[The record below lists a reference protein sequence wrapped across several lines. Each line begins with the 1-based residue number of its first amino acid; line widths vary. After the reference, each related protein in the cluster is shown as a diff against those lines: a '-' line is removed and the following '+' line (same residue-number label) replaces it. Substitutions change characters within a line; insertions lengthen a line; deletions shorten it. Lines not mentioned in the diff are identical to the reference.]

1 MPMSKLHR
9 PIAIPATAYAKRR
22 RQLMRIAGDEAIL
35 VLGAAPERVRSRDT
49 HYPYRQDSDFW
60 YLTGFDE
67 PESVL
72 VLVPGRSHGE
82 VLLFCR
88 ERDPER
94 EAWDGPRLGPEGA
107 VEALGMDD
115 AYPIDDMDEIL
126 PGLLEGR
133 TRVYYHFGR
142 DTEFDLKLIG
152 WLNRVRQQVRL
163 GAQPPHEFLELG
175 HLLDELRLFKSK
187 EEVRLMQ
194 RAADISIKAHEAA
207 MRAARPGIHEYEL
220 QAELERVFRMHDAD
234 PAYGSIVGAGVN
246 ACVLHYR
253 ANSAKSAA
261 GDLVLIDA
269 GAEYRGYA
277 ADITRTFPVTGRFTK
292 EQRAL
297 HDLVGAA
304 QAAAL
309 AQARPGVPYEAGHE
323 AAVEVLTEGLLSLG
337 LLKGKLKKNIAD
349 GSYRR
354 YYRHKTGHWI
364 GLDVHD
370 VGEYRVDGE
379 SRLLEPGMAFT
390 IEPGL
395 YIGADDTSVHEKWRG
410 IGIRTEDDVLVTKDG
425 HDVLTGALARSAD
438 EIEALMAED

>member
-1 MPMSKLHR
+1 
-9 PIAIPATAYAKRR
+9 
-22 RQLMRIAGDEAIL
+22 
-35 VLGAAPERVRSRDT
+35 V
-49 HYPYRQDSDFW
+49 
-60 YLTGFDE
+60 
-67 PESVL
+67 
-72 VLVPGRSHGE
+72 
-82 VLLFCR
+82 
-88 ERDPER
+88 
-94 EAWDGPRLGPEGA
+94 
-107 VEALGMDD
+107 
-115 AYPIDDMDEIL
+115 
-126 PGLLEGR
+126 
-133 TRVYYHFGR
+133 
-142 DTEFDLKLIG
+142 
-152 WLNRVRQQVRL
+152 
-163 GAQPPHEFLELG
+163 
-175 HLLDELRLFKSK
+175 
-187 EEVRLMQ
+187 
-194 RAADISIKAHEAA
+194 
-207 MRAARPGIHEYEL
+207 
-220 QAELERVFRMHDAD
+220 
-234 PAYGSIVGAGVN
+234 
-246 ACVLHYR
+246 
-253 ANSAKSAA
+253 A

-323 AAVEVLTEGLLSLG
+323 AAVEVLTDGLLSLG

-354 YYRHKTGHWI
+354 YYRHKTGHWL

-395 YIGADDTSVHEKWRG
+395 YIGADDTSVHQKWRG

-425 HDVLTGALARSAD
+425 HAVLTDKLARSAD
-438 EIEALMAED
+438 QIEGLMAQD